1 MNSYLAL
8 SSQVF
13 VDQLTSKDMEFIG
26 DLIFPSIDKEIV
38 IKMVEFSNRVCF
50 SGFPHIYYIYLLQE
64 ISPCCYPA
72 TSRVPLIS

>member
-26 DLIFPSIDKEIV
+26 DLIFPCIDKEIV
-38 IKMVEFSNRVCF
+38 IKMVEFSNGVCF
-50 SGFPHIYYIYLLQE
+50 SLFLYFFLGGGIDSAAYL
-64 ISPCCYPA
+64 STA
-72 TSRVPLIS
+72 NSFSWSNN

>member
-38 IKMVEFSNRVCF
+38 IKMVKFSNRVCF
-50 SGFPHIYYIYLLQE
+50 SLFLYFV
-64 ISPCCYPA
+64 SFC
-72 TSRVPLIS
+72 